1 MLITKEILQTI
12 PKLYATEEQRN
23 PTVYVKLFTPDSSW
37 SWYITEYDPKQRLC
51 FGLVDGHELE
61 LGYFNLNELEEL
73 TGPMGLQVER
83 DISFKPVKLQELK
96 KQLAC

>member
-1 MLITKEILQTI
+1 MLISKEILQTI
-12 PKLYATEEQRN
+12 PTLYATEEQKN
-23 PTVYVKLFTPDSSW
+23 PTVHVKLFTPDSSW

-51 FGLVDGHELE
+51 FGLVNGHELE

-83 DISFKPVKLQELK
+83 DISFKPLKLQELK
-96 KQLAC
+96 KQLEC